1 MQEIQEIWVW
11 SLGWEDPLE
20 EEMVTN
26 SSILVANQILNIG
39 GSKIQ
44 FLSSRKL

>member
-44 FLSSRKL
+44 ILSSRKL